1 MASSH
6 SMRWHVGIFAAVLC
20 ELSTCS
26 STKNSV
32 TLFLER
38 VKNQIVFFPKI
49 EPPMAELLA
58 EPVPLITP
66 ASKAE
71 GETVATLG
79 PRVHGE
85 DEVPA
90 IKASPQP
97 SVPSQTSIVS
107 QPVRST
113 GYYGARVTLH
123 MHEILLWVKTVA
135 SVRTTYRRRSF
146 ARVGSAAYF

>member
-1 MASSH
+1 MAD
-6 SMRWHVGIFAAVLC
+6 R
-20 ELSTCS
+20 
-26 STKNSV
+26 
-32 TLFLER
+32 
-38 VKNQIVFFPKI
+38 
-49 EPPMAELLA
+49 LA
-58 EPVPLITP
+58 EPVPQMATP
-66 ASKAE
+66 ASQAE
-71 GETVATLG
+71 GATVATLG

-123 MHEILLWVKTVA
+123 MHEILLWVKTMA

-146 ARVGSAAYF
+146 ARVGSAAYLLHTRTESVSVRNLDT